1 MNALTR
7 FDTNALAH
15 LNRAL
20 VGFDRMFDTVETR
33 FANQVGNSNYPPH
46 NVLKTGEDTYRIEV
60 AVAGF
65 SMEEVDVEL
74 DNNELIIK
82 GQSKRE
88 DDAAHEYLH
97 RGLARR
103 DFERRFTLV
112 DYIVVVGASIKDGIL
127 NVDLKR
133 EIPEALKPRKIAISA
148 S

>member
-7 FDTNALAH
+7 FDTNTLAQ

-20 VGFDRMFDTVETR
+20 VGFDRMFDNFEVR
-33 FANQVGNSNYPPH
+33 LGNTPNNYPPH
-46 NVLKTGEDTYRIEV
+46 NVVKTGEDTYRIEV
-60 AVAGF
+60 AVSGF
-65 SMEEVDVEL
+65 SMEEIDVEV
-74 DNNELIIK
+74 NNAELVIK

-88 DDAAHEYLH
+88 EDSNIEYLH

-103 DFERRFTLV
+103 DFERKFTLV
-112 DYIVVVGASIKDGIL
+112 DHIEVIGASIKDGIL

-133 EIPEALKPRKIAISA
+133 EIPDALKPRKIAISQ

>member
-7 FDTNALAH
+7 FDTNALAQ

-20 VGFDRMFDTVETR
+20 VGFDRMFDTFETR
-33 FANQVGNSNYPPH
+33 FANQASNNYPPH
-46 NVLKTGEDTYRIEV
+46 NVVKTGDDTYRIEV

-65 SMEEVDVEL
+65 TMEEVDVEL

-88 DDAAHEYLH
+88 DDASYEYLH

-112 DYIVVVGASIKDGIL
+112 DHIQVVGASIKDGIL

>member
-7 FDTNALAH
+7 FDTNALAQ

-20 VGFDRMFDTVETR
+20 VGFDRMFDNFDQR
-33 FANQVGNSNYPPH
+33 LGQNSNNNPPH
-46 NVLKTGEDTYRIEV
+46 NVVKTGEDTYRIEV

-65 SMEEVDVEL
+65 NMEEIDVEL

-82 GQSKRE
+82 GQCKRE
-88 DDAAHEYLH
+88 DDASYEYLH

-112 DYIVVVGASIKDGIL
+112 DHIEVVGASIKDGIL
-127 NVDLKR
+127 NVELKR

>member
-7 FDTNALAH
+7 FDTNALAQ

-20 VGFDRMFDTVETR
+20 VGFDRMFDNFEVRLGQHT
-33 FANQVGNSNYPPH
+33 NNYPPH
-46 NVLKTGEDTYRIEV
+46 NVVKTGEDTYRIEV

-65 SMEEVDVEL
+65 SMEEIDVEL
-74 DNNELIIK
+74 DDNELIIK
-82 GQSKRE
+82 GVSKRE
-88 DDAAHEYLH
+88 DDASYEYLH

-112 DYIVVVGASIKDGIL
+112 DHIEVVGASIKDGIL
-127 NVDLKR
+127 NVELKR